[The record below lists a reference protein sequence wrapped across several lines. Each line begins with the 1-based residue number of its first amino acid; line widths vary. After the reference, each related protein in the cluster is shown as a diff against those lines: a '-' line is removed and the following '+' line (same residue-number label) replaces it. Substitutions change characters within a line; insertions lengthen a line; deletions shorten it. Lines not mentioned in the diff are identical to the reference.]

1 MLNTI
6 GKINDFYNDS
16 ENCNKKTIENGGK
29 FNNIST
35 TYVVISKNSKK
46 KENFIPKI
54 PKPTLT
60 IENPNMANKINPL
73 YPSPSALSIKSQQ
86 SNNNHYI
93 CPFYS
98 PINQKIPTNNE
109 KIIKFNK
116 SQINIVNN
124 RNINSFSL
132 RTMNEN
138 NISRKNYSNNV
149 VYKAKGS
156 KEIEK

>member
-1 MLNTI
+1 MYKMKYPSNSLDK
-6 GKINDFYNDS
+6 KIQK
-16 ENCNKKTIENGGK
+16 ETKVIQKTIENGGK

-60 IENPNMANKINPL
+60 IENPNVANKINPL
-73 YPSPSALSIKSQQ
+73 YPCPSALSIKSQQ

-116 SQINIVNN
+116 SQINIVL
-124 RNINSFSL
+124 SDFLS
-132 RTMNEN
+132 
-138 NISRKNYSNNV
+138 
-149 VYKAKGS
+149 KGS
-156 KEIEK
+156 NFKSLK